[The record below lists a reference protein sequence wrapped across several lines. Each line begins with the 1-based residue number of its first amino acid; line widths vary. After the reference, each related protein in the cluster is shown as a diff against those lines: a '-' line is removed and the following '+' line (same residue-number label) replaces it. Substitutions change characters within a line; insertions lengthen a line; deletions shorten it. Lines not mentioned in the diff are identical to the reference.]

1 MQKQRSV
8 TVLPFIVAAQFA
20 CTSVWFAGNAVI
32 NDIIRYFALST
43 EVLGHLVSAVQLGFI
58 TGTLLFAV
66 FTVSDRFSPSRVFV
80 VCALAAALCN
90 LSVFV
95 AEGFSSLMLARF
107 ATGFFLAG
115 IYPVGMKI
123 AADHHQQGLGTALGW
138 LVGALVLGTAFPH
151 LVHVYPAG
159 FSWKWVI
166 AISALLSVTGAWII
180 GLFVPDGPYRS
191 RSNGFDP
198 AVLLKIFRNADFRSA
213 ALGYFGHMWELYA
226 FWAFV
231 PSVFHTYFSVHNDQG
246 NEPVALLSF
255 LVIAIGAPAC
265 VMGGYLSRRWGSART
280 AFLALLISASC
291 CLLSPFF
298 FQLPFPVFLLL
309 MLVWGMSVVADSPQF
324 STLVA
329 GSISP
334 EVRGTALT
342 ITNSIGFTI
351 TILSIET
358 LNYLRDDLPSRYLY
372 LLLAAGPLLGML
384 AMKRQLRKTT

>member
-32 NDIIRYFALST
+32 NDIIRHFALST

-66 FTVSDRFSPSRVFV
+66 FTVSDRVSPSRVFV

-151 LVHVYPAG
+151 LVHVYTAG

-265 VMGGYLSRRWGSART
+265 VMGGYLSRSWGSART
-280 AFLALLISASC
+280 AFLALFISASC

>member
-8 TVLPFIVAAQFA
+8 TVLPYIVAAQFA

-32 NDIIRYFALST
+32 NDVIRHFSLSA

-58 TGTLLFAV
+58 AGTLLFAI

-80 VCALAAALCN
+80 VCALAAAVSN

-95 AEGFSSLMLARF
+95 AEGVVSLMVARF

-151 LVHVYPAG
+151 LVQVYTAG
-159 FSWKWVI
+159 LSWKWVI
-166 AISALLSVTGAWII
+166 AVSALLSVAGACII

-191 RSNGFDP
+191 KSNGFDP

-213 ALGYFGHMWELYA
+213 AFGYFGHMWELYA

-231 PSVFHTYFSVHNDQG
+231 PSVFHTYFSMHGQENGQ
-246 NEPVALLSF
+246 VALLSF

-265 VMGGYLSRRWGSART
+265 IMGGYLSRSWGSART

-291 CLLSPFF
+291 CLLSPFL
-298 FQLPFPVFLLL
+298 FQLSFPFFLFL

-329 GSISP
+329 RSIPP
-334 EVRGTALT
+334 EIRGTALT
-342 ITNSIGFTI
+342 ITNSIGFAI

-358 LNYLRDDLPSRYLY
+358 LNYLRDDLTARYLF

-384 AMKRQLRKTT
+384 AMKRQLWKN

>member
-1 MQKQRSV
+1 MQKRRSV
-8 TVLPFIVAAQFA
+8 TALPFIVAAQFA
-20 CTSVWFAGNAVI
+20 CTSVWFAGNAVTS
-32 NDIIRYFALST
+32 DIIRHFSLSA

-58 TGTLLFAV
+58 SGTLLFAI

-80 VCALAAALCN
+80 VCAVAAAMSN
-90 LSVFV
+90 LSVLI
-95 AEGFSSLMLARF
+95 AEGLSTLMLARF

-151 LVHVYPAG
+151 LVHVYTATL
-159 FSWKWVI
+159 SWKWVI
-166 AISALLSVTGAWII
+166 AVSALLSLFGALII
-180 GLFVPDGPYRS
+180 LLLVPDGPYRS

-198 AVLLKIFRNADFRSA
+198 AVMLKIFRNADFRSA

-231 PSVFHTYFSVHNDQG
+231 PTVFHTYFSIHNGSGSGQ
-246 NEPVALLSF
+246 VALLSF

-265 VMGGYLSRRWGSART
+265 VMGGYLSRKWGSARI
-280 AFLALLISASC
+280 AFLALLISATC

-298 FQLPFPVFLLL
+298 FQVPFPAFLLL

-329 GSISP
+329 RSISP
-334 EVRGTALT
+334 EFRGTALT

-351 TILSIET
+351 TILSIEI
-358 LNYLRDDLPSRYLY
+358 LNYLRTDLSSRYLY

-384 AMKRQLRKTT
+384 ALKRQLQKP

>member
-32 NDIIRYFALST
+32 NDVIRHFSLSA

-58 TGTLLFAV
+58 AGTLLFAI
-66 FTVSDRFSPSRVFV
+66 FTISDRFSPSRVFV
-80 VCALAAALCN
+80 VCALAAAVSN

-95 AEGFSSLMLARF
+95 AEGFASLMVARF

-151 LVHVYPAG
+151 LVHVYTAG
-159 FSWKWVI
+159 LSWKWVI
-166 AISALLSVTGAWII
+166 AVSALLSVAGACII

-191 RSNGFDP
+191 KSNGFDP

-213 ALGYFGHMWELYA
+213 AFGYFGHMWELYA

-231 PSVFHTYFSVHNDQG
+231 PSVFHTYFSMHGQENGQ
-246 NEPVALLSF
+246 VALLSF

-265 VMGGYLSRRWGSART
+265 IMGGYLSRSWGSART

-291 CLLSPFF
+291 CLLSPFL
-298 FQLPFPVFLLL
+298 FQLSFPFFLFL

-329 GSISP
+329 RSIPP
-334 EVRGTALT
+334 EIRGTALT
-342 ITNSIGFTI
+342 ITNSIGFAI

-358 LNYLRDDLPSRYLY
+358 LNYLRDDLTARYLF

-384 AMKRQLRKTT
+384 AMKRQLRKI

>member
-8 TVLPFIVAAQFA
+8 TVLPYIVAAQFA

-32 NDIIRYFALST
+32 NDVIRHFSLSA

-58 TGTLLFAV
+58 AGTLLFAI
-66 FTVSDRFSPSRVFV
+66 FTISDRFSPSRVFV
-80 VCALAAALCN
+80 VCALAAAVSN

-95 AEGFSSLMLARF
+95 AEGFASLMVARF

-151 LVHVYPAG
+151 LVQVYTAG
-159 FSWKWVI
+159 LSWKWVI
-166 AISALLSVTGAWII
+166 AVSALLSVAGACII

-191 RSNGFDP
+191 KSNGFDP

-213 ALGYFGHMWELYA
+213 AFGYFGHMWELYA

-231 PSVFHTYFSVHNDQG
+231 PSVFHTYFSMHGQENGQ
-246 NEPVALLSF
+246 VALLSF

-265 VMGGYLSRRWGSART
+265 IMGGYLSRSWGSART

-291 CLLSPFF
+291 CLLSPFL
-298 FQLPFPVFLLL
+298 FQLSFPFFLFL
-309 MLVWGMSVVADSPQF
+309 MLVWGMSAVADSPQF

-329 GSISP
+329 RSIPP
-334 EVRGTALT
+334 EIRGTALT
-342 ITNSIGFTI
+342 ITNSIGFAI

-358 LNYLRDDLPSRYLY
+358 LNYLRDDLTARYLF

-384 AMKRQLRKTT
+384 AMKRQLRKI